1 VEWFAW
7 CSVSLTNN
15 SASLSCSFSA
25 FLLSDF
31 KENFSL
37 FDKNADGN
45 IDHEELGTVMRS
57 LGQHPTNKELDAMIK
72 EVDADKTGT
81 INFNE
86 FLNMMAR
93 KMTDQESAEALS
105 ESFKVFDKDGNGL
118 ITASELLHVMTN
130 LGEKM
135 EIAEAEE
142 CIREVDVDG
151 DGKVNYDEFIKM
163 MMK

>member
-1 VEWFAW
+1 
-7 CSVSLTNN
+7 
-15 SASLSCSFSA
+15 
-25 FLLSDF
+25 
-31 KENFSL
+31 
-37 FDKNADGN
+37 
-45 IDHEELGTVMRS
+45 MRS
-57 LGQHPTNKELDAMIK
+57 LGQHPTNKELEAMIK

-118 ITASELLHVMTN
+118 ITSAELLHVMTN